1 MILTASNLQNQ
12 VMNKASK
19 EELRKELAEL
29 GSSLPP
35 YGKDPDFRVP
45 DHYFDHL
52 PQSIQEKI
60 SGQRRPSG
68 LIFPGLY
75 PRRLALAVISLVV
88 LAVFSFGFFFLRQG
102 TENGLFSGTEED
114 GPEVFFS
121 LYADMDP
128 YLWYEMILETDITAE
143 EIYFGAESETAESE
157 DEAMMDYLYERI
169 QNYELGAGEYID
181 PMDEQ

>member
-1 MILTASNLQNQ
+1 
-12 VMNKASK
+12 MNKASK
-19 EELRKELAEL
+19 EELKEELAAL
-29 GSSLPP
+29 GSSLPS
-35 YGKDPDFRVP
+35 YGKEPDFRVP

-60 SGQRRPSG
+60 STQRRPAG
-68 LIFPGLY
+68 IFLAGSY
-75 PRRLALAVISLVV
+75 PRRLALALISLVV
-88 LAVFSFGFFFLRQG
+88 LVVFSFGLFFLRQG
-102 TENGLFSGTEED
+102 SEDGLFSGTEED

-128 YLWYEMILETDITAE
+128 YLWYEMILETDITAD

-169 QNYELGAGEYID
+169 HNYELGAGEYID